1 MIKIAEIKN
10 GDTEKAY
17 QFCMGI
23 FEELGWDKRF
33 SYGLKNLKDFF
44 NNPKE
49 AFFLAKEGKRIIG
62 CGGLKELSKDNGLMK
77 RFYVAK
83 DFRGKGVACLIFK
96 KIRGFAE
103 KQGYKVIILDTFKN
117 NFRAQKF
124 YQKQGFR
131 SFKPKPNE
139 NWKESLCPELF
150 EFLKLKLK

>member
-1 MIKIAEIKN
+1 MIKIAEIK
-10 GDTEKAY
+10 DEDIEKAY
-17 QFCMGI
+17 QFCIGI

-44 NNPKE
+44 NNSKE

-62 CGGLKELSKDNGLMK
+62 CGGLKNLSKQEGLMK
-77 RFYVAK
+77 RLYIDK
-83 DFRGKGVACLIFK
+83 EFRGRGLAQRLFERIK
-96 KIRGFAE
+96 KFAV
-103 KQGYKVIILDTFKN
+103 KQNYKTIVLDTFKN

-124 YQKQGFR
+124 YRKQGFR

-150 EFLKLKLK
+150 EFRKLKLK